1 MAYTQ
6 ANDDCVGKFYKHQ
19 PLDSEKHQIRLLKLR
34 NSSEDTVDYRLIT
47 FDFESAP
54 SYVALSYTWGDE
66 RPTGSVSIDGKE
78 FEIRMNL
85 LNFLR
90 TYEVDGY
97 LWVDQ
102 ISIDQSNPEERN
114 HQVKMMWK
122 IYSRCDYVLVWLRNE
137 TTCTP
142 STNQAALDF
151 NNGVQS
157 YLKHGRREDGS
168 SDDKKSFDWPTLALL
183 HNSYFD
189 RLWIVQE
196 LLLNKHV
203 RILVEGNV
211 WISWESLRTKRE
223 ELGDKIQ
230 KVLPSINWMVE
241 TQLLRHIFASHTDV
255 NVTYYTTLSVGRF
268 CDKKC
273 QDPRDKV
280 YGLMA
285 LVQPSSRVEIDYT
298 KSKHQVF
305 LDAVM
310 SMIREYWYLRH
321 EPSDRGFQ
329 LHPVKWYFRTSLGS
343 SWSLAQAMAF
353 TGLETS
359 GLRSF
364 VECIWERVL
373 RYEVTAKSRGLQ
385 VDAETHCI
393 TSVGY
398 EPEMRQLS
406 INKRLEST
414 CNRWW
419 YKLEGNR
426 YYHDCKE
433 WSGKAKLQE
442 YTVPDDVRYSKPGLG
457 KKLLTRNDRITVERE
472 LLQQISPSIVEWFA
486 FKLCDENASVSNN
499 ITPYSEPNTVD
510 IEVVRGPRALGSIS

>member
-6 ANDDCVGKFYKHQ
+6 ANTSCVGKFYKHQ
-19 PLDSEKHQIRLLKLR
+19 PLDSEKHQIRLLKVR
-34 NSSEDTVDYRLIT
+34 DSSEITVDYCLTT

-54 SYVALSYTWGDE
+54 SYVALPYTWGNE
-66 RPTGSVSIDGKE
+66 RPTGFVSIDNKE

-85 LNFLR
+85 NFLR
-90 TYEVDGY
+90 TYEADDY
-97 LWVDQ
+97 LWIDQ
-102 ISIDQSNPEERN
+102 ISIDQSNFEERS

-122 IYSRCDYVLVWLRNE
+122 IYSRCDYVLVWLQNE

-142 STNQAALDF
+142 STKQAALDF

-157 YLKHGRREDGS
+157 YLKHGRCEDGS
-168 SDDKKSFDWPTLALL
+168 SDDKTSFDWPTLALL

-203 RILVEGNV
+203 QILVGGNV

-230 KVLPSINWMVE
+230 KMLPSTSRLVDA
-241 TQLLRHIFASHTDV
+241 QLWRHIFDRHTDV
-255 NVTYYTTLSVGRF
+255 NVTYYITLSVGLF

-273 QDPRDKV
+273 QNPRDKT
-280 YGLMA
+280 YGFMA

-298 KSKHQVF
+298 KSVHQVF

-310 SMIREYWYLRH
+310 SMIREYWYMRH
-321 EPSDRGFQ
+321 EPSDSGYQ
-329 LHPVKWYFRTSLGS
+329 LHRVEWDFETSLES
-343 SWSLAQAMAF
+343 SRSLAQAMAF
-353 TGLETS
+353 TGLEVC

-364 VECIWERVL
+364 VECIWERV
-373 RYEVTAKSRGLQ
+373 RQHEVTAKSRGLQ

-398 EPEMRQLS
+398 EPKTRQVP
-406 INKRLEST
+406 INKRLEAT

-419 YKLEGNR
+419 YEFEGNR
-426 YYHDCKE
+426 YYHDCRE
-433 WSGKAKLQE
+433 WSGKAELQE
-442 YTVPDDVRYSKPGLG
+442 YTVPEDVGYPRLGLA
-457 KKLLTRNDRITVERE
+457 RNC
-472 LLQQISPSIVEWFA
+472 S
-486 FKLCDENASVSNN
+486 
-499 ITPYSEPNTVD
+499 
-510 IEVVRGPRALGSIS
+510 

>member
-168 SDDKKSFDWPTLALL
+168 SDDKKSFDWPTLAPL

-196 LLLNKHV
+196 LLLSKHV

-211 WISWESLRTKRE
+211 WILWESLRTKRE
-223 ELGDKIQ
+223 ELGGKIQ
-230 KVLPSINWMVE
+230 RILPSTSRMVDA
-241 TQLLRHIFASHTDV
+241 QLWRHTFDRHIV
-255 NVTYYTTLSVGRF
+255 LSEMEYITITVSDF

-273 QDPRDKV
+273 RDPRDKV

-285 LVQPSSRVEIDYT
+285 LVQPSSQVEVDYT
-298 KSKHQVF
+298 KSTHQVF

-310 SMIREYWYLRH
+310 SMVREYWYMRR
-321 EPSDRGFQ
+321 EPSDGGYKFYR
-329 LHPVKWYFRTSLGS
+329 VKWTFGKTVESL
-343 SWSLAQAMAF
+343 WSLAQAMGF
-353 TGLETS
+353 TDLEKS
-359 GLRSF
+359 GFRSF
-364 VECIWERVL
+364 VECIWERIL
-373 RYEVTAKSRGLQ
+373 RYEVTAKSHGLQ
-385 VDAETHCI
+385 MDAETRCI

-398 EPEMRQLS
+398 EPEKRQVS
-406 INKRLEST
+406 VNERLEAT

-419 YKLEGNR
+419 YRFEGNR

-442 YTVPDDVRYSKPGLG
+442 YTVPEDVRYSKPGLG
-457 KKLLTRNDRITVERE
+457 KKLLTRNDRTSVGRE
-472 LLQQISPSIVEWFA
+472 LL
-486 FKLCDENASVSNN
+486 
-499 ITPYSEPNTVD
+499 
-510 IEVVRGPRALGSIS
+510 

>member
-34 NSSEDTVDYRLIT
+34 NSSEHTVDYCLIT

-66 RPTGSVSIDGKE
+66 RPTGSVSIDSKE

-90 TYEVDGY
+90 TYEADDY
-97 LWVDQ
+97 LWIDQ
-102 ISIDQSNPEERN
+102 ISIDQSNSEERS

-122 IYSRCDYVLVWLRNE
+122 IYSRCDYVLVWLQNE

-142 STNQAALDF
+142 STKQAALDF

-183 HNSYFD
+183 HNPYFD

-203 RILVEGNV
+203 RVLVEGNV

-230 KVLPSINWMVE
+230 KILPSTSRMVDA
-241 TQLLRHIFASHTDV
+241 QLWRHIFDRHTDV
-255 NVTYYTTLSVGRF
+255 SVTDYTTINVGLF

-280 YGLMA
+280 YGFMA

-298 KSKHQVF
+298 KSVHQVF

-310 SMIREYWYLRH
+310 SMIREYWYMRH
-321 EPSDRGFQ
+321 EPSDSGYQ
-329 LHPVKWYFRTSLGS
+329 LHRVEWDFKTSLES
-343 SWSLAQAMAF
+343 SWSLAKAMAF
-353 TGLETS
+353 TDLETS

-373 RYEVTAKSRGLQ
+373 EYEAMARSRGLQ
-385 VDAETHCI
+385 VDAGTHCI

-398 EPEMRQLS
+398 ESETRQVS
-406 INKRLEST
+406 MNKRLEAT
-414 CNRWW
+414 CHRWW
-419 YKLEGNR
+419 YKFEGNR

-433 WSGKAKLQE
+433 WSDKAKLQE
-442 YTVPDDVRYSKPGLG
+442 YTVPEDVRIPDL
-457 KKLLTRNDRITVERE
+457 
-472 LLQQISPSIVEWFA
+472 A
-486 FKLCDENASVSNN
+486 
-499 ITPYSEPNTVD
+499 
-510 IEVVRGPRALGSIS
+510 